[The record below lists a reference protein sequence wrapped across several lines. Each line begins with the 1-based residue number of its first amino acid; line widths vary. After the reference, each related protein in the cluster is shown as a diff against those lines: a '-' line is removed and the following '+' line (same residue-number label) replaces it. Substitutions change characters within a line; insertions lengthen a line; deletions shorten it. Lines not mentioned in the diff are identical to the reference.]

1 MCGSTLRPCRP
12 PVQRPLQPVGP
23 ITPEVEEYVVCDP
36 SAPASIGC
44 RSGTVRRAAG
54 AQHPPHLDLGHADDE
69 AAAVVRDL
77 AEGVLSQVATLLTDR
92 GTDLPARLRGA
103 LTGLAD
109 ELAERS
115 AGGATRHRAGH
126 AAGARVAGA
135 SGRAGPVSS
144 SA

>member
-36 SAPASIGC
+36 SAPASIVVEVGPSAAPRG
-44 RSGTVRRAAG
+44 RSTRLI
-54 AQHPPHLDLGHADDE
+54 LDLGYADDE

-109 ELAERS
+109 ALAERS

-135 SGRAGPVSS
+135 SGWAGPVSS

>member
-1 MCGSTLRPCRP
+1 
-12 PVQRPLQPVGP
+12 
-23 ITPEVEEYVVCDP
+23 VCDP
-36 SAPASIGC
+36 SVPASIVVEVGP
-44 RSGTVRRAAG
+44 SAAPRG
-54 AQHPPHLDLGHADDE
+54 RTARLLDLGYADDE
-69 AAAVVRDL
+69 AAAVARDL
-77 AEGVLSQVATLLTDR
+77 AW